1 MWKPGMF
8 IAAGCHERPETT
20 NSELSTGRNRH
31 DAPRMKLAR
40 LGDGAEI
47 FHTLQGEGVSM
58 GAPAVFVRLSL
69 CNLHC
74 VWCDTDHT
82 WNFEGTPW
90 KHEKDALQGYA
101 KHRKEDVIIEMGVEE
116 IAGKVREL
124 GCRRVVLTGG
134 EPLLQEDGLV
144 ELMAALREDGGE
156 WFFEVE
162 TNGTKMPGGEF
173 LAAVRQ
179 LNVSPKLANSGMA
192 AELRLRPEV
201 LAGLAGTGKAWFK
214 FVAQGEADIA
224 EILGLLETAGIPGN
238 RVILMPEGRTVGEL
252 DKVAPWLAER
262 CRDLGFRF
270 SDRLHVRLW
279 GDRRGV

>member
-1 MWKPGMF
+1 
-8 IAAGCHERPETT
+8 
-20 NSELSTGRNRH
+20 
-31 DAPRMKLAR
+31 MKLAR

-82 WNFEGTPW
+82 WNFSGTPW
-90 KHEKDALQGYA
+90 KHEKDAVPGYT
-101 KHRKEDVIIEMGVEE
+101 KHRKEDVIIEKGVDEVAE
-116 IAGKVREL
+116 IVKAF

-134 EPLLQEDGLV
+134 EPLLQEAELV
-144 ELMAALREDGGE
+144 KLMAALCGDAEE
-156 WFFEVE
+156 WFFEIE
-162 TNGTKMPGGEF
+162 TNGTILPGAEF
-173 LAAVRQ
+173 LAAVGQ
-179 LNVSPKLANSGMA
+179 INVSPKLANSGMSE
-192 AELRLRPEV
+192 ELRLKPTV
-201 LAGLAGTGKAWFK
+201 LAGLAATGKAWFK
-214 FVAQGEADIA
+214 FVVRDERDIGEIWA
-224 EILGLLETAGIPGN
+224 LLERAGIPGN
-238 RVILMPEGRTVGEL
+238 RVILMPEGRTVEAL
-252 DKVAPWLAER
+252 DKTAAWLAER